1 MGIFNRNKSVQVQL
15 DMTKPVPNEAPQ
27 TSMIS
32 LRKEASVSLKKHGVS
47 GKGVKVY
54 FVADHSGSMTHWY
67 DNGSVQRIADQTL
80 ALGLE
85 LDDDGTVEAWYF
97 GYGASD
103 VHTISLDTNSPDSYV
118 GWVDR
123 THRRQPWGHTDMAA
137 AIKAVM
143 NYHIQHGG
151 GLPGL
156 VIFQCDG
163 SPWTGGSQAA
173 ARRDTETALIQA
185 SYDAENLF
193 FAFVGFGTKKTVD
206 FLFTLDELKGRKH
219 DNASA
224 MVVEDY
230 RRISDSQVYD
240 GVLGEFTTEFLPE
253 ILGQ

>member
-1 MGIFNRNKSVQVQL
+1 MGIFGKRNPRPVQVPL
-15 DMTKPVPNEAPQ
+15 DMSKPVPDKAPVGD
-27 TSMIS
+27 MVS
-32 LRKEASVSLKKHGVS
+32 LRKEAAVSLRKHEVE

-54 FVADHSGSMTHWY
+54 AVFDHSASMFKWY
-67 DNGSVQRIADQTL
+67 ANNSVQRIAAQTL
-80 ALGLE
+80 ALGAE
-85 LDDDGTVEAWYF
+85 LDDDGSVEAWYF

-103 VHTISLDTNSPDSYV
+103 VHTISLNSYA

-123 THRRQPWGHTDMAA
+123 THQDQEWGHTDMAA

-143 NYHIQHGG
+143 NYHIRHGG

-156 VIFQCDG
+156 VVFQCDG
-163 SPWTGGSQAA
+163 SPWTGGSQAE
-173 ARRDTETALIQA
+173 ARRATETALIQA
-185 SYDAENLF
+185 SNEAENLF

-224 MVVEDY
+224 MVVEDF
-230 RRISDSQVYD
+230 RLISDAALYD